1 MLTNI
6 RLLATAFPLLL
17 LAEASIADD
26 RQAQRSLVNKGSV
39 GVIAGSITGT
49 DLRLAADLA
58 TAFND
63 GYEVRVLPIIGE
75 GSVRN
80 IEDLLYL
87 KGIDIAI
94 VQSDVLD
101 FYQKSGAVE
110 NIEERINYIAKL
122 HDEEVHVLAHKDIR
136 SIDGLAG
143 RIVNLGREG
152 SGTFLTGSLIFD
164 ELGINVEAR
173 ADPQTIAMNKLREGR
188 IAALVFVDGAPIN
201 LVEGISPDEPFH
213 LLSIPS
219 QRITGAYLPAEL
231 TSAMYPSLIDGGA
244 PIETV
249 AIGEVLAAYNFTP
262 GHERRIKMGRFVER
276 FFAEF
281 DRLRQSPYHEKW
293 RAIDLTTEVPNWNRL
308 PAAEEWLSANRSSN

>member
-1 MLTNI
+1 MRINV
-6 RLLATAFPLLL
+6 RLLATILPLLFFSEVSL
-17 LAEASIADD
+17 ADD
-26 RQAQRSLVNKGSV
+26 RQAQRSLVNRGSV
-39 GVIAGSITGT
+39 GIIAGSITGT

-63 GYEVRVLPIIGE
+63 GYEVRVLPIVGE

-110 NIEERINYIAKL
+110 DIEERINYIAKL

-136 SIDGLAG
+136 SVDELAG
-143 RIVNLGREG
+143 RFVNLGREG

-164 ELGINVEAR
+164 ELGINIEAR
-173 ADPQTIAMNKLREGR
+173 ADPQQVAMSKLREGR
-188 IAALVFVDGAPIN
+188 ITALVFVDGAPIN
-201 LVEGISPDEPFH
+201 LVEGIGPDEPFR

-219 QRITGAYLPAEL
+219 ERITGAYLPAEL
-231 TSAMYPSLIDGGA
+231 TSAMYPNLIDGGA
-244 PIETV
+244 IETV
-249 AIGEVLAAYNFTP
+249 AIGEVLAAYNFEP
-262 GHERRIKMGRFVER
+262 GHERRNKMSRFIDR
-276 FFAEF
+276 FFAQFEK
-281 DRLRQSPYHEKW
+281 LRQSPYHEKW

-308 PAAEEWLSANRSSN
+308 PAAEKWLSANGRSK